1 MLQSRLR
8 FECIS
13 KGAKSLMDQSAT
25 ITRPI
30 GVLVMEYGEPATV
43 DDVEPYL
50 RGHFGGQTPPAD
62 YVAFLCERCRRVWGG
77 DQGVSGAQQ
86 IFTALAAQFA
96 EPGALT
102 YRVVFGARYWHP
114 YIDAALAELSSE
126 GIEDVVILPLSPFGS
141 HMALR
146 DYQHSLDRV
155 RAANPAAPRMHLIES
170 WPELPG
176 FTATVTANAQ
186 VALARFPAAVR
197 DQVVGLFIAHSVA
210 ESARK
215 PEDAY
220 RQQVDSSG
228 AQIATVIGLTSWR
241 SAYYSAEGPGQWLGP
256 DVLEAIDQMHQEGV
270 RHILAVPVSATYD
283 NVELSYELD
292 VRMAERAAALGIAYE
307 RAAEPNAAPA
317 MIAGLKDLV
326 VETALRVL

>member
-1 MLQSRLR
+1 
-8 FECIS
+8 
-13 KGAKSLMDQSAT
+13 MDQPAT
-25 ITRPI
+25 ATRPV
-30 GVLVMEYGEPATV
+30 GVLVMEYGEPTMI
-43 DDVEPYL
+43 DEVEPYL

-62 YVAFLCERCRRVWGG
+62 YVAFLCERCRRVWGA

-86 IFTALAAQFA
+86 IFIALAAEFA
-96 EPGALT
+96 QPGEFA
-102 YRVVFGARYWHP
+102 YRAVFGARYWHP
-114 YIDAALAELSSE
+114 YIEAALADLGRE

-146 DYQHSLDRV
+146 DYQHALERV
-155 RAANPAAPRMHLIES
+155 QATAPTSPRMHLIEG

-186 VALARFPAAVR
+186 AALARFPTAVR

-220 RQQVDSSG
+220 RQQVAASG
-228 AQIATVIGLTSWR
+228 AQLATALGLADWR

-256 DVLEAIDQMHQEGV
+256 DVLEAIDQLHRDGV
-270 RHILAVPVSATYD
+270 RQILAVPISATYD
-283 NVELSYELD
+283 NVELGYELD

-307 RAAEPNAAPA
+307 RAAVPNAAPA
-317 MIAGLKDLV
+317 MIADL
-326 VETALRVL
+326 TALVAAAARTALAAPAIGGSAAGPST